1 MANTLLNYDTQGFI
15 VGLRRVEQQ
24 TKGVQRDTSKIVQIL
39 TEQRRQNQASG
50 QSRNESRQQ
59 ERQNRHQSQRVA
71 RQQQANERRTQQRVE
86 QQQRRE
92 SQRAERQVE
101 RQQPQ
106 RDEQGRFSRQAE
118 VKEQNNQLS
127 QMLTEQLDKVLQQN
141 ADGLD
146 PVLDSLNE
154 VRDMFSPLANGLGMM
169 WKGGMWS
176 AQKLMK
182 FRRQEPR
189 SREERTHDD
198 AVEEQL
204 ENIARNTQNT
214 SGGGGLFG
222 GLFGRLF
229 GRGGLFAGGILGV
242 LATGFAKFF
251 KSKGFLGAILGAGGL
266 ALNWDKL
273 SFDEKGQGI
282 GRVGGMVAGGMAG
295 AAVGSA
301 LGPIGTIIGGLAG
314 AYFGGDAGETLA
326 KVAIPQIQSWTTQL
340 KNYNLA
346 GKIKGLWES
355 VTTSIG
361 NAFSSVPDHVKAAFD
376 GAIDFIKNGFSKGL
390 EPGKGL
396 WESFSKGLES
406 GKGLWESFKDTA
418 KSFISGL
425 PGGQAVLDMVGAGTA
440 SSGAVTYTPSNTAN
454 AIGDSV
460 GRTQQ
465 QLKKT
470 MSSAAFMGACATIV
484 TNSLQNAGID
494 TKGRLGNGRDVAGNL
509 LQRRPDLFEAV
520 QYSKDY
526 VPQKGDIM
534 SISGDD
540 PVTKARHLK
549 KYGAVMGHVAIYDG
563 EKWVSQINQRQRGNT
578 AAPNDAYYQGI
589 LNGTNKVTIARA
601 KGGSVT
607 TTAPTTS
614 GKADGKVSTKAAA
627 GIFNPY
633 FQRNIDTILSVYN
646 QMGVPKN
653 VQAGL
658 LAQISAES
666 GFNHNAVS
674 PKGAFGVSQFLPG
687 TAKRFGVQHGDVA
700 SQARGQVKYMQYLM
714 KNFTKGDWNGALQA
728 YNAGEG
734 NYQKYRGNIPFAETR
749 GYVKKVNER
758 TPIFQKYLDSRTGTP
773 TTTPTV
779 TPPKPPAVKAPTT
792 KTPPAPNPTVKRTG
806 TERMI
811 TAQNTPQQITQNIS
825 DRHLAHAITGGLGMD
840 RYAV

>member
-24 TKGVQRDTSKIVQIL
+24 TKGVQRDTSRIVQIL
-39 TEQRRQNQASG
+39 TEQRRQIERQFQQQQRQSAG
-50 QSRNESRQQ
+50 QRRNRLENSVQQRTNRQSERQQ
-59 ERQNRHQSQRVA
+59 IERQQRQAERRQQRESQRVA
-71 RQQQANERRTQQRVE
+71 RQQ
-86 QQQRRE
+86 
-92 SQRAERQVE
+92 VE
-101 RQQPQ
+101 RQ

-118 VKEQNNQLS
+118 AKEQNSQLS
-127 QMLTEQLDKVLQQN
+127 QMLAEQFNNVLQQN

-204 ENIARNTQNT
+204 ENIARNTQNA
-214 SGGGGLFG
+214 SGGG

-229 GRGGLFAGGILGV
+229 GRNGLFAGGVLGA

-273 SFDEKGQGI
+273 SFEEKGKGI
-282 GRVGGMVAGGMAG
+282 GRVGGMVAGGLAG
-295 AAVGSA
+295 AAAGSV

-346 GKIKGLWES
+346 GKIKGLWDN
-355 VTTSIG
+355 VTTKIS

-376 GAIDFIKNGFSKGL
+376 GAIEFIKNGFGKGL
-390 EPGKGL
+390 EAGKGL
-396 WESFSKGLES
+396 WG
-406 GKGLWESFKDTA
+406 SFKDTA
-418 KSFISGL
+418 KNFISGL

-440 SSGAVTYTPSNTAN
+440 SSGAESMPTGTGKRKIVKDGSGKDLELGEIQTKNGLKAWVDAKAVGQFQGFINDLEATGYVIKDLHGFVDRDNRN
-454 AIGDSV
+454 AKGVKS
-460 GRTQQ
+460 
-465 QLKKT
+465 KH
-470 MSSAAFMGACATIV
+470 AFGQAIDINPAT
-484 TNSLQNAGID
+484 NPNF
-494 TKGRLGNGRDVAGNL
+494 KG
-509 LQRRPDLFEAV
+509 
-520 QYSKDY
+520 
-526 VPQKGDIM
+526 
-534 SISGDD
+534 
-540 PVTKARHLK
+540 
-549 KYGAVMGHVAIYDG
+549 
-563 EKWVSQINQRQRGNT
+563 VSQ
-578 AAPNDAYYQGI
+578 AE
-589 LNGTNKVTIARA
+589 RA
-601 KGGSVT
+601 KNPRKYTDMPIEKVRELRQKWGLGWGYDWKTISDAMHFSVATNEGGRYLSSLGGGRATTAT
-607 TTAPTTS
+607 TTVPAT
-614 GKADGKVSTKAAA
+614 GGKVSTKAAA

-633 FQRNIDTILSVYN
+633 FHRNIDTILSVYN

-653 VQAGL
+653 IQAGL

-674 PKGAFGVSQFLPG
+674 PKEAFGVSQFMPG
-687 TAKRFGVQHGDVA
+687 TAKRFGVQRGDVA

-714 KNFTKGDWNGALQA
+714 KNFTKGNWNGALQA

-749 GYVKKVNER
+749 GYVQKINER

-773 TTTPTV
+773 TATPTV

-792 KTPPAPNPTVKRTG
+792 KPPQSPPKIEIGKRTG
-806 TERMI
+806 TERII
-811 TAQNTPQQITQNIS
+811 TSQNTPQQITQNIS
-825 DRHLAHAITGGLGMD
+825 DRNLAHAITGGLGMD